1 MASRAIPFDKTPSE
15 SWTIRQFGTLRGL
28 VRLGLSYVELASGF
42 APTRAP
48 AKGSVR
54 RLVFVCHGNI
64 CRSAFAQA
72 VARREGFRTAGFGLS
87 TTSGMPAH
95 PPVAAEAAQRGLPL
109 DDHLTT
115 ALGNFAFE
123 PGDLLLVME
132 VRQLKRLRA
141 NPSLTRLPRNLL
153 GRFARPPV
161 PHLHDP
167 YMIDPAY
174 LPTCLDRIESAVVNL
189 CRAYPEAKAS

>member
-1 MASRAIPFDKTPSE
+1 MASRAIPADQIPSE
-15 SWTIRQFGTLRGL
+15 SWTIRKFGTVRGA
-28 VRLGLSYVELASGF
+28 VRLGLSYAELVSGF

-87 TTSGMPAH
+87 TTTGQPAH
-95 PPVAAEAAQRGLPL
+95 PPVSAEAARRGLPL
-109 DDHLTT
+109 DDHRTT
-115 ALGNFAFE
+115 ALGDFAFE

-141 NPSLTRLPRNLL
+141 NPSLIRLPRNLL

-189 CRAYPEAKAS
+189 CRAYPTAKAS